1 MASGAF
7 RTLWQSLEQVWL
19 PQGRARPQD
28 LPQGAGFEAWQG
40 QSEVSWPPRQV
51 TGTGASHGGQSVA
64 WTKTLGPLSSHGPA
78 GLEVS
83 SSLIVTLSWQGA
95 AHLCPQPSSL
105 SQGNLQTGH
114 GPEFRVKSQKKI
126 CGKLYLSGMGAEP
139 AHHGGNWSGQSKV
152 SYIWEVE
159 SSSLGRR
166 EPSPWW
172 RHTHIALQLPT
183 DRDNRLLDDT
193 STCTCDSCS

>member
-51 TGTGASHGGQSVA
+51 TGTGASHGRQSVA

-114 GPEFRVKSQKKI
+114 GPEWHG
-126 CGKLYLSGMGAEP
+126 CGARASWWQLVGAEQGFLHLGGRVIFSRP
-139 AHHGGNWSGQSKV
+139 QGTLTLVAPHAH
-152 SYIWEVE
+152 
-159 SSSLGRR
+159 R
-166 EPSPWW
+166 
-172 RHTHIALQLPT
+172 
-183 DRDNRLLDDT
+183 T
-193 STCTCDSCS
+193 STSN